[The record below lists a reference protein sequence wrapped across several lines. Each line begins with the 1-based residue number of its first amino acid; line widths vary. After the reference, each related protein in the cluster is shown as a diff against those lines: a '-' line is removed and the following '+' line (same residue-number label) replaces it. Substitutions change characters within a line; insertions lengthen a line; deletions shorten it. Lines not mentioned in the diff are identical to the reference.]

1 MITTGKLVLVKKPI
15 MPDKKLKSRPIQALI
30 DLSKLEQ
37 NLTVIRR
44 YAPNAR
50 IMAVIKANAY
60 GHGLLYAAKALRNAD
75 GFAITELDAAI
86 RLRNEG
92 FHHPILLLEGFFSTV
107 ELAQFKQY
115 QLSAVVHHRRQL
127 EMLSASEHKGLDIF
141 IKLNT
146 GMNRLGFSPEEFP
159 YALQSL
165 KTSSAINRVTL
176 MTHFADADD
185 PTEQEEVNKQLQCF
199 NTLTV
204 GNNQP
209 RSLANSAAIIRYPH
223 THHEWVRPG
232 IMLYGASP
240 LADKTAA
247 ELGLQPVMTLSS
259 KLIATQNIK
268 AGDRVGYGG
277 LFQAT
282 RPMRIGIVA
291 CGYADGYPRHA
302 PTGTPVLVNG
312 QRTRTIGRISMDML
326 AVDLSNV
333 KNSEINCPVILW
345 GKGQPVDEI
354 ARLADTVS
362 YELLCALAPRVTKK
376 YSDTQET
383 ASPYIEMER
392 DIIRP

>member
-1 MITTGKLVLVKKPI
+1 
-15 MPDKKLKSRPIQALI
+15 MPDAKLKSRPIQALI
-30 DLSKLEQ
+30 DLSKLEH
-37 NLTVIRR
+37 NLTIVRR

-60 GHGLLYAAKALRNAD
+60 GHGLLHTAQALKKAD
-75 GFAITELDAAI
+75 GFAISELNAAI
-86 RLRNEG
+86 RLRNAG
-92 FHHPILLLEGFFSTV
+92 FHHPILLLEGFFSTA
-107 ELAQFKQY
+107 ELAQLKRY
-115 QLSAVVHHRRQL
+115 HLTAVVHHRAQI
-127 EMLSASEHKGLDIF
+127 EMLSASEHKGLDVF

-146 GMNRLGFSPEEFP
+146 GMNRLGFSPKEFSS
-159 YALQSL
+159 AIQSL
-165 KTSSAINRVTL
+165 KAIAAINQLSL

-185 PTEQEEVNKQLQCF
+185 PNGQEKVNKQLQCF
-199 NTLTV
+199 NTITAGL
-204 GNNQP
+204 NQP

-240 LADKTAA
+240 LTDKTAD
-247 ELGLQPVMTLSS
+247 ELGLKPVMTLSS

-277 LFQAT
+277 LFQAI

-326 AVDLSNV
+326 AVDLSHID
-333 KNSEINCPVILW
+333 NSEMDSPVVLW

-354 ARLADTVS
+354 AQLADTVS

-376 YSDTQET
+376 YSGT
-383 ASPYIEMER
+383 
-392 DIIRP
+392 